1 MASLSGTSTVRLHL
15 PLPAEGGRRAIGV
28 RAGAVRRFLG
38 SSVVG
43 SASLVVLLLV
53 AGTAIFADVLAPY
66 HPLQTDYASI
76 GRSPSAEHI
85 LGTDLLGRDVLS
97 RLIYGARVTLVV
109 AVSSVVLGDS
119 LGFLWGLV
127 SGYLG
132 RRFDVISQRLLDV
145 LLAFPALILAMLLVV
160 SMGAGLG
167 TVIVAIAVT
176 RVPLATRVIRSS
188 VLSTKEMAYVE
199 AARGLGAG
207 APRMLRRHL
216 APQCIAPLLVIASF
230 NLGTAIFAEAALS
243 FLGVGVPPPTPT
255 WGSMLG
261 GVLAE
266 AFRPPWWL
274 VVFPGLA
281 ITITIVAANLLG
293 DALRDF
299 LDPRLKRQVE

>member
-1 MASLSGTSTVRLHL
+1 MASLSGARPVRSS
-15 PLPAEGGRRAIGV
+15 LPATVEPRRQTTHA
-28 RAGAVRRFLG
+28 RAEVLWRFLR

-43 SASLVVLLLV
+43 SASLVILLIV
-53 AGTAIFADVLAPY
+53 ASAAIFADVLAPY
-66 HPLQTDYASI
+66 HPLQTDYALI
-76 GRSPSAEHI
+76 GRAPSAAHI

-109 AVSSVVLGDS
+109 AISSVLIGDGV
-119 LGFLWGLV
+119 GFLWGLV
-127 SGYLG
+127 SGFLG

-160 SMGAGLG
+160 SIGSGLV

-176 RVPLATRVIRSS
+176 RVPLATRVIRSA
-188 VLSTKEMAYVE
+188 VLSTKETAYVE
-199 AARGLGAG
+199 AARGLGASTS
-207 APRMLRRHL
+207 RMLRRHL

>member
-1 MASLSGTSTVRLHL
+1 MSGS
-15 PLPAEGGRRAIGV
+15 RAIRLDSPV
-28 RAGAVRRFLG
+28 RAEHGPRAADSSVAGLRRFLG
-38 SSVVG
+38 SSLVG
-43 SASLVVLLLV
+43 SASLAILLLV
-53 AGTAIFADVLAPY
+53 AATAIFADALAPF

-76 GRSPSAEHI
+76 GRPPSVDHL

-97 RLIYGARVTLVV
+97 RLIYGARVTLLV
-109 AVSSVVLGDS
+109 AVSSVLVGDS
-119 LGFLWGLV
+119 MGFVWGLV

-132 RRFDVISQRLLDV
+132 RRFDVISQRFLDV
-145 LLAFPALILAMLLVV
+145 VMAFPALILAMLLVV
-160 SMGAGLG
+160 SFGSGLH
-167 TVIVAIAVT
+167 TVIIAIAVT
-176 RVPLATRVIRSS
+176 RVPLATRVIRST

-199 AARGLGAG
+199 AARGLGASS
-207 APRMLRRHL
+207 ARLMRRHL
-216 APQCIAPLLVIASF
+216 GPQCVAPLLVIASF

-281 ITITIVAANLLG
+281 ITTTIVAANLLG